1 MPILS
6 GKPIAERVLAE
17 TKALIGESGIVP
29 GLGIVLVG
37 DDPASHIYVELKE
50 RRAREIGMHVVR
62 TGLPQA
68 ATETDIL
75 EVVRSFNADR
85 RIHGII
91 VQLPLPEHTDADRI
105 ISAIDPAKD
114 ADGFI
119 TGDPVFPE
127 AIIELAKSA
136 AGPLSGKR
144 GLVVAN
150 SQRFGETMARS
161 LAQEGVEAEYVLGDV
176 VRDERVRGADIVV
189 TALGRPDALP
199 RNIFKKG
206 AIVIDGG
213 IAKRDGMTRGDVS
226 PEGDDRD
233 VFLSPV
239 PGGVGPVTIACLLR
253 RVTRLA
259 IRKTAR

>member
-6 GKPIAERVLAE
+6 GKPIAERILAE
-17 TKALIGESGIVP
+17 TKARIGESGIVP

-50 RRAREIGMHVVR
+50 RRAREIGIDVVR
-62 TGLPQA
+62 TELSPT

-75 EVVRSFNADR
+75 EAVRSFNADR

-91 VQLPLPEHTDADRI
+91 VQLPLPEHVDADRI
-105 ISAIDPAKD
+105 ISAIDLSKD

-119 TGDPVFPE
+119 TGGPVFPE

-136 AGPLSGKR
+136 AGRLSGKK
-144 GLVVAN
+144 GMVVAN
-150 SQRFGETMARS
+150 SERFGETMRRS
-161 LAQEGVEAEYVLGDV
+161 LEHEGVEAEYVLGDAV
-176 VRDERVRGADIVV
+176 HDERICGADIVV
-189 TALGRPDALP
+189 TALGRPDAFP
-199 RNIFKKG
+199 RNMFKKD

-213 IAKRDGMTRGDVS
+213 IARKDGMTRGDVS
-226 PEGDDRD
+226 PEGDDED

-253 RVTRLA
+253 RVTDLA
-259 IRKTAR
+259 MKKTAL